1 MLKIGQI
8 DPGIIFSKRVSSMR
22 TRFPKIQERFEAY
35 RSKVVD
41 IEEKRADS
49 TDRLL
54 MADLSRMFTVTLK
67 GLTDIRDA
75 MRLVPELKLP
85 REVMS
90 MFAYTLINARLLL
103 ARIENLRIGIVE
115 PPDYGEITDDSSSLK
130 LGPGMKIV

>member
-35 RSKVVD
+35 RSKV
-41 IEEKRADS
+41 ADMEGRS
-49 TDRLL
+49 EGNTDRLL

-67 GLTDIRDA
+67 GLADIRA
-75 MRLVPELKLP
+75 VMRQLPEIKLP
-85 REVMS
+85 KEVMS
-90 MFAYTLINARLLL
+90 MFFFTLLNAKLLL
-103 ARIENLRIGIVE
+103 ARIQNVRIVE
-115 PPDYGEITDDSSSLK
+115 PPDYSEIADDSSCLK